1 MNRSKKYEFSPENR
15 NLLESLQHPLAAY
28 QLIDDKICTLLIS
41 DGMCHMCAMDR
52 DSIIELFNTD
62 MYRGTHPDDV
72 ARVAELAHRFIINEN
87 EYGYRPLTIIT
98 KSKSFFG
105 SDVTVSNISARN
117 SGDTTTGSNPL
128 LRELPLK
135 MSAKKLLTT
144 TRNPYPEIAHAAC
157 SRLDPLPKFFPA
169 TRIWPE

>member
-87 EYGYRPLTIIT
+87 EYDNAPMFLIQGWEDLSLLEEFPEHEQQRLRYYL
-98 KSKSFFG
+98 SF
-105 SDVTVSNISARN
+105 
-117 SGDTTTGSNPL
+117 
-128 LRELPLK
+128 
-135 MSAKKLLTT
+135 
-144 TRNPYPEIAHAAC
+144 H
-157 SRLDPLPKFFPA
+157 
-169 TRIWPE
+169 